1 MATATKNVKTTTKTT
16 TTKTSNAAKVS
27 KTSAP
32 KNTKNKTE
40 VQLELSAESVSAAVE
55 TPNVDT
61 MGFVSESVEDIM
73 AAFAEV
79 DDAAIAAAVVAS
91 QEVSQEVFAATEAE
105 AEVEVTAPT
114 VNVAAENNEEYFV
127 GTVHELS
134 EKLNVEYVVA
144 HGFAR
149 YLTGAG
155 VAQIIGQRKV
165 EGKRGRCASIYR
177 IPRSASIQIPV

>member
-1 MATATKNVKTTTKTT
+1 MATATKNVKTATVKT
-16 TTKTSNAAKVS
+16 TTKTSNSTKAA

-32 KNTKNKTE
+32 KNTKSKVE

-55 TPNVDT
+55 ASNVDT
-61 MGFVSESVEDIM
+61 MGFVSESVEDVM

-79 DDAAIAAAVVAS
+79 DDAAIAAAAVAS
-91 QEVSQEVFAATEAE
+91 QEVSQEVFAATE

-177 IPRSASIQIPV
+177 IPRSASILIPV